1 MNTTKITV
9 QSLVHAP
16 IQTVW
21 RTWTE
26 PEHIMKWNFASDD
39 WHCPRVSNDLR
50 VGGTYSARMEARDGS
65 FGFDFITV
73 YDEIIPYQ
81 KITYTMEDGR
91 QATTT
96 FIEKE
101 YDTEVTT
108 TFDAEN
114 INSPEMQQGGWQA
127 ILDNFKKYTENMSM
141 NKLQFKINIQAPVS
155 KVWNA
160 MLGLEDKSTYE
171 FWAREFNPTSTFEG
185 NWEKGTKIL
194 FIGVDE
200 NGEKGG
206 VVSEIRENIP
216 NKFISIRAY
225 GLLKGDIEMT
235 TGEEVEKWAGG
246 HENYTFEENN
256 GITTVTVD
264 MDTIE
269 DFADYFNE
277 TYPKALNKLKSMLES

>member
-1 MNTTKITV
+1 
-9 QSLVHAP
+9 
-16 IQTVW
+16 
-21 RTWTE
+21 
-26 PEHIMKWNFASDD
+26 MKWNFASDD